1 MPSSRR
7 TPRRRKR
14 LRADMESA
22 PTTNG
27 GPAANRA
34 KRGPAVI
41 SDLCRGRCLHCAR
54 RRVSE
59 ANRATGPALRPEIVP
74 RGLWRRKVP
83 REGHG
88 PPLQTM
94 ANARPNGKGTRPRAA
109 VGRDA
114 LIPPDPAAAG
124 TPAGGINPSPTNHGR
139 PAANRGKRGPA
150 VISGLCRGRCLHCA
164 RRRVSEANRAT
175 GPALRPEIVPRGPVA
190 AQGSAG
196 GINPSPTNHGER
208 PAKRE
213 GHTPPGGRRA
223 GCPHPAAPRG
233 GGNTRGRIWNPP
245 LRPTAGP
252 RPNGQTAA
260 LRLYRTFVGDD
271 ACIVPGP
278 LRRRERSRF

>member
-27 GPAANRA
+27 GPAANRG

-114 LIPPDPAAAG
+114 LIPPHPAAAG
-124 TPAGGINPSPTNHGR
+124 TFPVLNFDGAAGVNARPTGRGQHGGPTGNRRPCAATNPCRGGFHIRPVRGGARSRGRDKSLPYKLWRAPGQTGKAHAPGR
-139 PAANRGKRGPA
+139 P
-150 VISGLCRGRCLHCA
+150 
-164 RRRVSEANRAT
+164 
-175 GPALRPEIVPRGPVA
+175 
-190 AQGSAG
+190 
-196 GINPSPTNHGER
+196 
-208 PAKRE
+208 
-213 GHTPPGGRRA
+213 
-223 GCPHPAAPRG
+223 
-233 GGNTRGRIWNPP
+233 
-245 LRPTAGP
+245 
-252 RPNGQTAA
+252 
-260 LRLYRTFVGDD
+260 
-271 ACIVPGP
+271 
-278 LRRRERSRF
+278 